1 MVQSF
6 RRERPAQ
13 TRTVTGK
20 PVEQVPEWWFAR
32 GGSQPEYWVYR
43 AIVRTGRLEE
53 NGDFIYQSKFFGGRL
68 TRGGAVVDFIIKSP
82 RVGINVQS
90 KYFHNRTTD
99 QRAHDALQRAS
110 LEASGLRVEF
120 IQEEEA
126 INSPDEAVREA
137 LAGTRG
143 KGPIGI

>member
-20 PVEQVPEWWFAR
+20 PVEQVPEWWLAR

>member
-6 RRERPAQ
+6 RKKRPAQ
-13 TRTVTGK
+13 TRTITGQ
-20 PVEQVPEWWFAR
+20 PAEEVPLWWLER

-53 NGDFIYQSKFFGGRL
+53 AGDFTYQLKQFGGRM
-68 TRGGAVVDFIIKSP
+68 TRGGAVVDFVIRSP
-82 RVGINVQS
+82 YVGINVQS
-90 KYFHNRTTD
+90 KYFHNRTTN
-99 QRAHDALQRAS
+99 QRAHDALQRAA
-110 LEASGLRVEF
+110 LEADGLRLEY

-126 INSPDEAVREA
+126 INNPDNAVREA

-143 KGPIGI
+143 KGPLGI

>member
-6 RRERPAQ
+6 RTKRPAI

-20 PVEQVPEWWFAR
+20 PAEEVPQWWLER

-53 NGDFIYQSKFFGGRL
+53 AGDFTYQAKKFGGRSV
-68 TRGGAVVDFIIKSP
+68 RGGAVVDFVIRSP

-90 KYFHNRTTD
+90 KYYHNRTTD
-99 QRAHDALQRAS
+99 QRAHDAIQRAS
-110 LEASGLRVEF
+110 LEVNGLRVEY

-137 LAGTRG
+137 LAGNRG
-143 KGPIGI
+143 KGPQGT

>member
-6 RRERPAQ
+6 RTKRPAT
-13 TRTVTGK
+13 TRTVTGA
-20 PVEQVPEWWFAR
+20 PVEEVPEWWT
-32 GGSQPEYWVYR
+32 GSQPEYWVYR
-43 AIVRTGRLEE
+43 AIIRTGRLEE
-53 NGDFIYQSKFFGGRL
+53 AGDFIFQVKQFGGRHI
-68 TRGGAVVDFIIKSP
+68 RGGAIVDFIIRSP
-82 RVGINVQS
+82 YVGINVQS
-90 KYFHNRTTD
+90 KYYHNRTTD
-99 QRAHDALQRAS
+99 QRAHDVLLRAS

-143 KGPIGI
+143 KGPQGI